1 MTAPDRTPIATR
13 SSADRQPIATAL
25 SRVRSR
31 TTNNPAD
38 RLGRSAQARR
48 VRDLYNGYLDALGT
62 PTDVPTLALVLAAAE
77 AVAIAEVARAAYLDG
92 KGDLNAVVRA
102 ENTANRS
109 LKRIGLA
116 KPSASAKPKKSFAEK
131 MAEADAA
138 RRAAEAAAE
147 PPSTL
152 TGAPP

>member
-1 MTAPDRTPIATR
+1 MRPPDRAPIATG
-13 SSADRQPIATAL
+13 SSTDRQPIVPAL

-31 TTNNPAD
+31 TTNSPAD
-38 RLGRSAQARR
+38 RLGRTAQARR
-48 VRDLYNGYLDALGT
+48 VKDLYAGYLDALGN
-62 PTDVPTLALVLAAAE
+62 PADVPTLALVLAAAE

-116 KPSASAKPKKSFAEK
+116 KPSATAKPKKTFAER
-131 MAEADAA
+131 MADADAA

-147 PPSTL
+147 PSSTL